1 MGTAMLLMTAAT
13 SAAGDVRE
21 TIVLRVENRCGLP
34 PHLLEAIQQT
44 VTTIYDE
51 IDVGLVWVPAAGA
64 PSPEL
69 TGSLRLR
76 VVLPDEATEQ
86 VILATSGPN
95 KVLGVAP
102 VGSADVYVFCG
113 QVASMV
119 TSAVVDL
126 ATVLGRAL
134 AHEIGHQVLPG
145 RGHARTGIMRAEL
158 DYRTHRAPG
167 FTDAQTRS
175 IQGLLMAH
183 RTRP

>member
-1 MGTAMLLMTAAT
+1 MRAA
-13 SAAGDVRE
+13 AAPVG
-21 TIVLRVENRCGLP
+21 G
-34 PHLLEAIQQT
+34 IQQT

-134 AHEIGHQVLPG
+134 ATVLGRALAHEIGHQVLPG